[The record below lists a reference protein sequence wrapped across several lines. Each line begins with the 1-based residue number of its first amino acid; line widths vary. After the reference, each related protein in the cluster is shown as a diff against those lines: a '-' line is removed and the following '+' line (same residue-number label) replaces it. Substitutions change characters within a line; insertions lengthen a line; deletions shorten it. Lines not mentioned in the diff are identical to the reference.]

1 MAAGRLGSRRPL
13 DWVRSIKVKLG
24 LVVVGS
30 VAVTVGAITASLYLG
45 VHARFAFLGGLVLSV
60 VVIQLLAHGMV
71 MPLRE
76 MVAATRAMADGDYSE
91 RVTATA
97 QDEVGSLARSFN
109 TMAAKLEQVECQR
122 RELIA
127 NVSHELRTPI
137 SALRARLENL
147 ADGVEVLDG
156 GAVSAMLKTTER
168 LSRLVD
174 QLLELAQFE
183 SGAITIDHQELKVRE
198 VVDDAVSQVVTVSN
212 EMRIVTDVADELSG
226 IGDPERILQV
236 LTNLLANA
244 VRHSPAGGQ
253 VTVRASPV
261 PDGFRVEVSDE
272 GTGVPPDDIGR
283 IFDRF
288 YRVDAA
294 RGSGAGGAGLGLAIA
309 RSIVELHGGSIW
321 AAPQSPPGCRIV
333 FELPN

>member
-1 MAAGRLGSRRPL
+1 MASARLGSRPL

-24 LVVVGS
+24 LVVVGA
-30 VAVTVGAITASLYLG
+30 VAATVGAIFLFISLGL
-45 VHARFAFLGGLVLSV
+45 HARWAFLGGLVVSLL
-60 VVIQLLAHGMV
+60 VIQLLAHGMV

-76 MVAATRAMADGDYSE
+76 MVAATKAMAEGDYSE

-147 ADGVEVLDG
+147 ADGVESLDKD
-156 GAVSAMLKTTER
+156 AVGAMLKATER
-168 LSRLVD
+168 LSKLVD
-174 QLLELAQFE
+174 QLLELSQFE
-183 SGAITIDHQELKVRE
+183 SGAIAVHRQEFKVRE
-198 VVDDAVSQVVTVSN
+198 LVEDAVAEVGPVSD
-212 EMRIVTDVADELSG
+212 EVRIIAEVADGLAG
-226 IGDPERILQV
+226 TGDPERIHEV
-236 LTNLLANA
+236 LTNLLTNA

-253 VTVRASPV
+253 VSVRASPV

-272 GTGVPPDDIGR
+272 GVGIPPADIDR

-321 AAPQSPPGCRIV
+321 AAPQSPAGCRVV
-333 FELPN
+333 FELPD